1 MFLDY
6 DRLPGIVPNL
16 TVTNTGLFC
25 KNGFPIEGFLTLQI
39 PRRSE
44 SLLLYYNIPQNTS
57 DSSCLIISKTKKGG
71 SYAFIKMK
79 AEEPSCLFYIHND

>member
-25 KNGFPIEGFLTLQI
+25 KNGFPIESFLCPLQIPLHKRLPLSLQIPLHMRLPLSLQI

-44 SLLLYYNIPQNTS
+44 SLLLYYNIPQKTS
-57 DSSCLIISKTKKGG
+57 DS
-71 SYAFIKMK
+71 Y
-79 AEEPSCLFYIHND
+79 